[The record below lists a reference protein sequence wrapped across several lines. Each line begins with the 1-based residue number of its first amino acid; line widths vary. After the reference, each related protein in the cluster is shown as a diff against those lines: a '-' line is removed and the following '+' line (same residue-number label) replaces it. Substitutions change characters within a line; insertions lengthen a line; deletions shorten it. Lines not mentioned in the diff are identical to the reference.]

1 MKTLR
6 PALIFSRTR
15 AERLPKYRV
24 AKVPIEVQL
33 FASGGYSLNMGN
45 HSKLVTVKVGLNR
58 LADWLADNVR
68 VTESVANS
76 K

>member
-15 AERLPKYRV
+15 AERLPKYR
-24 AKVPIEVQL
+24 AATVPIEVQL
-33 FASGGYSLNMGN
+33 FANGGHSLNMGN

-68 VTESVANS
+68 VTEPVANS

>member
-1 MKTLR
+1 
-6 PALIFSRTR
+6 
-15 AERLPKYRV
+15 
-24 AKVPIEVQL
+24 
-33 FASGGYSLNMGN
+33 MGN

>member
-1 MKTLR
+1 MKDLR

-15 AERLPKYRV
+15 AERLPKYRA

-33 FASGGYSLNMGN
+33 FAKGGYSLNMGN
-45 HSKLVTVKVGLNR
+45 GSELVTVKVGLNR

-68 VTESVANS
+68 VTEPVANS